1 MAYSDKVKETA
12 IRMMLPPENR
22 SIMDIS
28 ESIGIPRTTLIHW
41 RKELRAKGHTVPSSG
56 QKPERW
62 SSRDKFAIVLETMP
76 LSEVELAEYCRK
88 KGLYIDQ
95 VRQWQENCQS
105 ANAEIPGRIAE
116 IMQKEK
122 ESEKEIRQLK
132 KELQRKEAALA
143 EAAALLILQKK
154 AEAIWG
160 TSDEGN

>member
-1 MAYSDKVKETA
+1 
-12 IRMMLPPENR
+12 
-22 SIMDIS
+22 
-28 ESIGIPRTTLIHW
+28 
-41 RKELRAKGHTVPSSG
+41 
-56 QKPERW
+56 
-62 SSRDKFAIVLETMP
+62 MP